1 MIPSFL
7 TSCMTHELALLHQ
20 KEMAALRQRRSDLKQ
35 QVRDAAKEERN
46 LAKKRQR
53 LMQAGE
59 PGAKGKLSI
68 SVANDFGRPPRIWL
82 VTCSSCCS
90 VPTSKALMVDLC
102 SDVLRIMDLE
112 RMRLCMHLLVVAKC
126 DVIPRLET
134 FQALNDTGTLF
145 LRNFAG
151 LGQRAGADA
160 GKERISGSCR
170 PYVSKRQSGIERIRL
185 LEMMLNRCFRKHF
198 GA

>member
-1 MIPSFL
+1 ML
-7 TSCMTHELALLHQ
+7 KKHLL
-20 KEMAALRQRRSDLKQ
+20 
-35 QVRDAAKEERN
+35 DAGKVPDAGKTPFQCWKNPQPEERN

-59 PGAKGKLSI
+59 PGTKGKLSII
-68 SVANDFGRPPRIWL
+68 SVANDFGRPPRICRL

-90 VPTSKALMVDLC
+90 VPTSKALVVDLC

-145 LRNFAG
+145 TRNFAG

-160 GKERISGSCR
+160 GKE
-170 PYVSKRQSGIERIRL
+170 
-185 LEMMLNRCFRKHF
+185 
-198 GA
+198 

>member
-1 MIPSFL
+1 
-7 TSCMTHELALLHQ
+7 
-20 KEMAALRQRRSDLKQ
+20 MAALRQRRSDLKR

-59 PGAKGKLSI
+59 PGTKGKLSI
-68 SVANDFGRPPRIWL
+68 SVANDFGRPPRICRL

-90 VPTSKALMVDLC
+90 VPTSKALVVDLC
-102 SDVLRIMDLE
+102 SDVSRIMDVE

-145 LRNFAG
+145 TRNFAG

-160 GKERISGSCR
+160 GKEWISGLCR
-170 PYVSKRQSGIERIRL
+170 PYFSKSQSGIEKIRL
-185 LEMMLNRCFRKHF
+185 LEMLNRCSRKHF
-198 GA
+198 GALK

>member
-1 MIPSFL
+1 
-7 TSCMTHELALLHQ
+7 
-20 KEMAALRQRRSDLKQ
+20 MAALRQRRSDLKR

-59 PGAKGKLSI
+59 PGTKGKLSI
-68 SVANDFGRPPRIWL
+68 SVANDCGRPPTICRL

-90 VPTSKALMVDLC
+90 VPTSTTLMVDLC
-102 SDVLRIMDLE
+102 SDVLRIMDLD

-126 DVIPRLET
+126 DVVPHLET
-134 FQALNDTGTLF
+134 FQALNDTSTSF
-145 LRNFAG
+145 TRNFAG

-160 GKERISGSCR
+160 GKEW
-170 PYVSKRQSGIERIRL
+170 VS
-185 LEMMLNRCFRKHF
+185 
-198 GA
+198 A